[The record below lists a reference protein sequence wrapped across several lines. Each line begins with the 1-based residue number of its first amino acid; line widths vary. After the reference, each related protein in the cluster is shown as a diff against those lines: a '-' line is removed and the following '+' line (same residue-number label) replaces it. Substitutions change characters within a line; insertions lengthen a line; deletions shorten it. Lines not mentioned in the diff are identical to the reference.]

1 MRCDLPDN
9 QFIGCS
15 VDYNIKNVGTP
26 MPDKLYLSL
35 TDEQRLT
42 VASLL
47 TTLQGA
53 GIVKDEIDFQR
64 FVSGCFFRGLWE
76 YKKDVVRNDC

>member
-1 MRCDLPDN
+1 MRCDLPNNDCTS
-9 QFIGCS
+9 CS
-15 VDYNIKNVGTP
+15 VDYNKENVGIP
-26 MPDKLYLSL
+26 MADKQYLTL

-47 TTLQGA
+47 TTLKGV
-53 GIVKDEIDFQR
+53 GIVRDEIDFHR

>member
-1 MRCDLPDN
+1 
-9 QFIGCS
+9 
-15 VDYNIKNVGTP
+15 
-26 MPDKLYLSL
+26 MPDKEYLSL
-35 TDEQRLT
+35 TADQRLT

-76 YKKDVVRNDC
+76 YQKDIVRNDC

>member
-9 QFIGCS
+9 QHTSCS

-26 MPDKLYLSL
+26 MADKQYLTL

-53 GIVKDEIDFQR
+53 GIVKDEIDFHR
-64 FVSGCFFRGLWE
+64 FVNGCFFRGLWE
-76 YKKDVVRNDC
+76 YKKDIVRNDC